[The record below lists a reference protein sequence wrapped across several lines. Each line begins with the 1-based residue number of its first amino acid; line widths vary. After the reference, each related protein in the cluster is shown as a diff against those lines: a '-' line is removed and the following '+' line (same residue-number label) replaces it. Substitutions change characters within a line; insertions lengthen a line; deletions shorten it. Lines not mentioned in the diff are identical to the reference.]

1 MKYNSRGTDYNRK
14 SPSLL
19 HTATSRYNTQNDAMK
34 SQKYVSG
41 SAPSLDQLKILHKI
55 PPQKHSPTIPAVVCA
70 QRHAATRHFEP
81 LIAARQLQHVG
92 RCTIR
97 RFRSSSGDRNGGR
110 RLRKPVEAA
119 RDPAKNVSVTGG
131 DNCVVCYG
139 NRHVDSRRWGSALQ
153 ARGCPIGF
161 LYAHAFRG
169 HKPLPEGRR
178 TYLWAC
184 LYVLTV
190 KTLR

>member
-97 RFRSSSGDRNGGR
+97 RFRRSSGARHGGR

-119 RDPAKNVSVTGG
+119 RDPAKNVSTLHGG
-131 DNCVVCYG
+131 AGEEEHPGTLIRDGGV
-139 NRHVDSRRWGSALQ
+139 HAKL
-153 ARGCPIGF
+153 I
-161 LYAHAFRG
+161 AHAWLAGPQQILEEKQAF
-169 HKPLPEGRR
+169 
-178 TYLWAC
+178 
-184 LYVLTV
+184 VFQ
-190 KTLR
+190 